1 MKHHGQPTKYNLGR
15 AVKKGVL
22 WTLTGRGVL
31 TVADIAFTILLA
43 RLLEPEQFGT
53 FGIAM
58 IFIGLANRFGNVGF
72 VLALLQRKEIRE
84 EHISSVFVTNLV
96 IFSLIAGSFIWASP
110 LIGRFFNNPL
120 AGQVAAIG
128 SIVFFTHAFSSIARM
143 LLQRQMN
150 FKMPAIAAVVDH
162 LAGSLITVGFA
173 WAGHGAWSLMY
184 GHVLGSAIS
193 AVLLVLWSGWVPRLR
208 YSHAAMKD
216 IYAFGLGVLLKNLV
230 IYGSDRIDYLIIG
243 KQLGP
248 TALGLYEKAFRIM
261 DTGAKEMSSKIG
273 AGVLF
278 SAFSRL
284 QDDKARL
291 RAAYSKV
298 VMTLSLICFPA
309 FFGLFLVAP
318 SFVYVLFGEK
328 WLPTVIPLQI
338 LCIAGLLRVHLNIT
352 SGVITAIGKVAVEV
366 IMRGLAFALLTIGCW
381 IGSFWGIIGVTVA
394 VTVTTAIL
402 TVVIVSYLGSLTG
415 LSWKDFLLPQQSALW
430 ASLFMSAI
438 VLAYQRSSEPALG
451 IYSVPML
458 MSSTAVG
465 LISYITGLLILRP
478 PTVVSLFKELTA
490 DVKLVFHKTTQ

>member
-1 MKHHGQPTKYNLGR
+1 MKHHDQPTKHNLGR

-53 FGIAM
+53 FGTAM

-84 EHISSVFVTNLV
+84 EHISSVFVANLV

-128 SIVFFTHAFSSIARM
+128 SIVFFTHAFSSIARVR
-143 LLQRQMN
+143 LQRQMN
-150 FKMPAIAAVVDH
+150 FKIPAIAAVVDH

-173 WAGHGAWSLMY
+173 WAGHGVWSLLY

-193 AVLLVLWSGWVPRLR
+193 AALLVFCSGWLPRLR

-216 IYAFGLGVLLKNLV
+216 IYAFGLGVFLKNLV
-230 IYGSDRIDYLIIG
+230 IYGSDSIDYLIIG

-261 DTGAKEMSSKIG
+261 DTGTKEISEKIG
-273 AGVLF
+273 AGVFF

-284 QDDKARL
+284 QDDTTRL

-298 VMTLSLICFPA
+298 VMTLSLISFPA

-328 WLPTVIPLQI
+328 WLPSVIPLQI
-338 LCIAGLLRVHLNIT
+338 LCIAGLLRVHLNLT
-352 SGVITAIGKVAVEV
+352 SGVITALGKVAVEV
-366 IMRGLAFALLTIGCW
+366 VMRCLAFVLLTTGCL
-381 IGSFWGIIGVTVA
+381 IGSFWGITGVTVA
-394 VTVTTAIL
+394 VTITTAIL
-402 TVVIVSYLGSLTG
+402 TVVIVSYFCRLTE
-415 LSWKDFLLPQQSALW
+415 LSWKDFLLPQLSALW
-430 ASLFMSAI
+430 ASLFMFAI
-438 VLAYQRSSEPALG
+438 VTMYQRWSQPALG
-451 IYSVPML
+451 TYSVPML

-465 LISYITGLLILRP
+465 VISYITGLLILRP
-478 PTVVSLFKELTA
+478 PAVVSLFRELTA
-490 DVKLVFHKTTQ
+490 DVKLVFQRTAQ